1 VLPILISLHVL
12 AVRTAHRARSRL
24 AADDG
29 QSTAEYALVLL
40 GAATVAALLISWAAR
55 SGRITGLLNS
65 VLDQVLSRVG

>member
-1 VLPILISLHVL
+1 MLQILTALHLV
-12 AVRTAHRARSRL
+12 ATAAAERARARL

-65 VLDQVLSRVG
+65 VLDQVLSRVS

>member
-1 VLPILISLHVL
+1 MLHVL
-12 AVRTAHRARSRL
+12 IALHALATRAADRARSRL
-24 AADDG
+24 TADDG
-29 QSTAEYALVLL
+29 QSTAEYAVVLL